1 VTDSGGDVML
11 KKYSNVLGLP
21 VISAKDGM
29 RIGTLKDIAFCK
41 DNKGIH
47 GFILEKDNHAL
58 KGNVVLLHNVL
69 SLGNDAL
76 IIESPDCLL
85 EYRKFKKVCDIQED
99 IQLRGL
105 KIYTHSGD
113 HIGIVQDVLFDYKTG
128 KVEGVQV
135 SDGLVQDLL
144 MGRKILPFLGRVE
157 IGNANIL
164 VENEAVEEMMNT
176 GGGFRSRLEN

>member
-1 VTDSGGDVML
+1 ML
-11 KKYSNVLGLP
+11 KKYSDVLGLP
-21 VISAKDGM
+21 VISATDGM
-29 RIGTLKDIAFCK
+29 KIGTLKDIAFCK
-41 DNKGIH
+41 DNKGIL
-47 GFILEKDNHAL
+47 GFILEKGSHAI
-58 KGNVVLLHNVL
+58 KGNVILLRDVL

-76 IIESPDCLL
+76 IIDNSNCLL
-85 EYRKFKKVCDIQED
+85 EYRKFRKTCELQED

-113 HIGIVQDVLFDYKTG
+113 DIGIVQDVLFDYKTG

-144 MGRKILPFLGRVE
+144 MGRNILPFLGKVE
-157 IGNANIL
+157 IGNNNIL

-176 GGGFRSRLEN
+176 GGGLRSRLEN